1 MGCGCQDKKRMKEAI
16 EKMRAEAIAKRE
28 AEIKAGTVIQKQQ

>member
-16 EKMRAEAIAKRE
+16 AKARAEAIKKRE
-28 AEIKAGTVIQKQQ
+28 AEIKSGKTITK